1 MTIYLKSISY
11 CQPMHY
17 KRGLES
23 EKGGSLGYK
32 YHSDVKLFDVTC
44 LIYFEHEDSNTSF
57 RENRIEDQQGV

>member
-32 YHSDVKLFDVTC
+32 YHSDVKLFDVT
-44 LIYFEHEDSNTSF
+44 
-57 RENRIEDQQGV
+57 